1 MAEKHKLEQ
10 LLFEY
15 ADVFSDEHGC
25 VDVVTHK
32 IDGGN
37 NAPIKQRP
45 RRLPYTYRD
54 EAGKHIKEMLDK
66 NVIQPSTS
74 ARASPVV
81 LVRKKDGQLRFC
93 VDYRKLNQISK
104 CEAFPLPNISD
115 LLDSL
120 QDAKMFS
127 TLDLHRAYWQI
138 PMDHTDREK
147 TAFTTQNGLYEFLHM
162 PFGLESAPSTF
173 QRMMEIVLS
182 GLSFETCLCCLDDVI
197 IFSRTFDEHCTR
209 LQTVLLR
216 LREHNLRMKLSK
228 CTFGSR
234 QVRYLGHLISE
245 DGVKP
250 DPTKIEAVQNLSTP
264 NSIKSARHFVGLA
277 SYYRRFI
284 KGFSTIAAPLTDLTK
299 KNAHFEWSEACEL
312 AFKTLKA
319 LLCSAPVLSYPNLAQ
334 AFILQMDASDFGLGA
349 ISSQKDESGNEKVV
363 AYASRTLTDGERKF
377 SATEKEA
384 LAVVFGTKQ
393 FRVYL
398 LGRKFELI
406 TDHNALRWLKSMEPK
421 GIIARWFMD
430 LQEFEFSIT
439 HKSGRLHTNVDALSR
454 LPRTDEPATNEPEHV
469 STVTMDPTVN
479 LHASQRN
486 DPTISKVIESKL
498 QNKGRPSFRA
508 WRDDPDLRCFWFNYN
523 KLVLRNGSKI
533 ITRRFQQ
540 TRNSF
545 PDYSVV

>member
-25 VDVVTHK
+25 VDVVTDK

-138 PMDHTDREK
+138 PMDPTDREK

-162 PFGLESAPSTF
+162 PFGLASAPSTF

-182 GLSFETCLCCLDDVI
+182 GLSFETCLCYLDDVI

-216 LREHNLRMKLSK
+216 LREHNLRMK
-228 CTFGSR
+228 
-234 QVRYLGHLISE
+234 
-245 DGVKP
+245 
-250 DPTKIEAVQNLSTP
+250 
-264 NSIKSARHFVGLA
+264 
-277 SYYRRFI
+277 
-284 KGFSTIAAPLTDLTK
+284 
-299 KNAHFEWSEACEL
+299 
-312 AFKTLKA
+312 
-319 LLCSAPVLSYPNLAQ
+319 
-334 AFILQMDASDFGLGA
+334 
-349 ISSQKDESGNEKVV
+349 
-363 AYASRTLTDGERKF
+363 
-377 SATEKEA
+377 
-384 LAVVFGTKQ
+384 
-393 FRVYL
+393 
-398 LGRKFELI
+398 
-406 TDHNALRWLKSMEPK
+406 
-421 GIIARWFMD
+421 
-430 LQEFEFSIT
+430 
-439 HKSGRLHTNVDALSR
+439 
-454 LPRTDEPATNEPEHV
+454 
-469 STVTMDPTVN
+469 
-479 LHASQRN
+479 
-486 DPTISKVIESKL
+486 
-498 QNKGRPSFRA
+498 
-508 WRDDPDLRCFWFNYN
+508 
-523 KLVLRNGSKI
+523 
-533 ITRRFQQ
+533 
-540 TRNSF
+540 
-545 PDYSVV
+545 

>member
-1 MAEKHKLEQ
+1 MLGWDFLLANRLDLRGIVLEDRWSYNLVGPHGKTPILADHVSRHLQPLSGVVVRDAEPELGETQTLFVESKLKGQTPIVLEEDISLPGRTEMIVQ
-10 LLFEY
+10 GHASKILQSTVGMVVPAESLHSRFNNIQVAY
-15 ADVFSDEHGC
+15 AVVSPCARAVPFKIMSTSNEPLELVAGTTVAAFSPLVTSGSRHRSCNNNTFSCEHGC

-32 IDGGN
+32 IDSGN

-74 ARASPVV
+74 AWASPVV

-127 TLDLHRAYWQI
+127 TLDLHSAYWQI
-138 PMDHTDREK
+138 PMDPTDCEK
-147 TAFTTQNGLYEFLHM
+147 TAFTTQNGLYEFLRM
-162 PFGLESAPSTF
+162 PFGLASAPSTF

-182 GLSFETCLCCLDDVI
+182 GLSFETCLCYRDDVI

-209 LQTVLLR
+209 LQTVRLR
-216 LREHNLRMKLSK
+216 LREHNLRVKLSK
-228 CTFGSR
+228 CTFGAR

-264 NSIKSARHFVGLA
+264 NSIKSVRHFVGLA

-299 KNAHFEWSEACEL
+299 KNARFEWSEACDH
-312 AFKTLKA
+312 AFETLKA

-334 AFILQMDASDFGLGA
+334 AFILQTDASDFGLGA
-349 ISSQKDESGNEKVV
+349 ILSQKDESTEVYYISG
-363 AYASRTLTDGERKF
+363 DG
-377 SATEKEA
+377 A
-384 LAVVFGTKQ
+384 L
-393 FRVYL
+393 
-398 LGRKFELI
+398 E
-406 TDHNALRWLKSMEPK
+406 
-421 GIIARWFMD
+421 
-430 LQEFEFSIT
+430 
-439 HKSGRLHTNVDALSR
+439 
-454 LPRTDEPATNEPEHV
+454 
-469 STVTMDPTVN
+469 
-479 LHASQRN
+479 
-486 DPTISKVIESKL
+486 
-498 QNKGRPSFRA
+498 
-508 WRDDPDLRCFWFNYN
+508 
-523 KLVLRNGSKI
+523 
-533 ITRRFQQ
+533 
-540 TRNSF
+540 
-545 PDYSVV
+545 